1 MFSFFDPQ
9 TVGVNI
15 TNALLGLMTL
25 GGIAIVV
32 VPVLMELRERLITR
46 LVSKM
51 DASRCETRHHTPV
64 AG

>member
-15 TNALLGLMTL
+15 TNALLGVMTV

-32 VPVLMELRERLITR
+32 VPVLMEVRERLMAR
-46 LVSKM
+46 LLSKM
-51 DASRCETRHHTPV
+51 NTTGCEPRHHTPV
-64 AG
+64 VG